1 MFPPNFENRGVSNNF
16 VEHLVHNEIKMI
28 GYVVKR
34 VEGGV
39 KCYIKVLLILKD
51 RDYQYIIVS

>member
-1 MFPPNFENRGVSNNF
+1 M
-16 VEHLVHNEIKMI
+16 HNEIKMI

-39 KCYIKVLLILKD
+39 KSYIKVLLILKD